1 MKFLIPVFISA
12 FFLVACERIE
22 GLVTVLKDV
31 KLKNS
36 KGDIQ
41 LIRVGTYNADIK
53 AKTSKKITLRLNNN
67 SDEKFIFKH
76 NGNIPESGTF
86 TIPSNVSGQPV
97 DLFGSID
104 TVVEKSDIK
113 EARVSCSYE
122 VPYQVCYPT
131 PRGSVNCGVQ
141 TRIVYGNQ
149 WIRYY
154 EVVSTKNV
162 DLIIKT
168 TNNNEVVGDFCGEI
182 VDNQRTII
190 NQSICH

>member
-1 MKFLIPVFISA
+1 
-12 FFLVACERIE
+12 
-22 GLVTVLKDV
+22 
-31 KLKNS
+31 
-36 KGDIQ
+36 
-41 LIRVGTYNADIK
+41 
-53 AKTSKKITLRLNNN
+53 
-67 SDEKFIFKH
+67 
-76 NGNIPESGTF
+76 
-86 TIPSNVSGQPV
+86 VS
-97 DLFGSID
+97 
-104 TVVEKSDIK
+104 
-113 EARVSCSYE
+113 
-122 VPYQVCYPT
+122 
-131 PRGSVNCGVQ
+131 CGVQ